1 MRCTLCHKELVV
13 KINTRTVDGK
23 QAPLVVGSDVEQ
35 GLAKRF
41 SELIIEAHEEDC
53 LWRRHGC
60 DGN

>member
-35 GLAKRF
+35 GLARD
-41 SELIIEAHEEDC
+41 SPS
-53 LWRRHGC
+53 
-60 DGN
+60 